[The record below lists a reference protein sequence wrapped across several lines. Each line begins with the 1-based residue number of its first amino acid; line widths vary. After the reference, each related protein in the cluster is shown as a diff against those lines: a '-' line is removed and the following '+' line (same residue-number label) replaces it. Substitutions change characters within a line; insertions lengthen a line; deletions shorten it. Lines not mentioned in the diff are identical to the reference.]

1 MVRLKSLENNYS
13 NHSLIN
19 TQAIQLISE
28 VAFDANQ
35 QVYLIGGYVR
45 DLILERKSDD
55 LDFVTVGSG
64 IDLAK
69 KVGEKLKVKQVSFFK
84 NFGTAMINFQNK
96 EYQFVGARKESYREN
111 SRNPIVENG
120 TLEDDQNR
128 RDFTINALA
137 ISLNKND
144 FGQLIDPF
152 NGINDL
158 AAKLIKTPL
167 NPDITFS
174 DDPLRM
180 LRAIRFASQLNFKI
194 EKLTFE
200 SIIKNANRIEIISQE
215 RVTEEL
221 QKIY

>member
-69 KVGEKLKVKQVSFFK
+69 KSW
-84 NFGTAMINFQNK
+84 
-96 EYQFVGARKESYREN
+96 
-111 SRNPIVENG
+111 
-120 TLEDDQNR
+120 
-128 RDFTINALA
+128 
-137 ISLNKND
+137 
-144 FGQLIDPF
+144 
-152 NGINDL
+152 
-158 AAKLIKTPL
+158 
-167 NPDITFS
+167 
-174 DDPLRM
+174 
-180 LRAIRFASQLNFKI
+180 
-194 EKLTFE
+194 
-200 SIIKNANRIEIISQE
+200 
-215 RVTEEL
+215 
-221 QKIY
+221 